1 VPSQIVKST
10 CEIRLKKAHN
20 FFPVN
25 ADSSAGGIGGGQLF
39 FASCPAKELPEQ
51 FKFYIKLQF
60 R

>member
-1 VPSQIVKST
+1 VRDSAEESA
-10 CEIRLKKAHN
+10 LD

-39 FASCPAKELPEQ
+39 FASCPAKGLPEQ
-51 FKFYIKLQF
+51 FKFYIEVQF